1 MIWLTWR
8 QMRAQT
14 LWTAAVLAAAAAYI
28 LYLAWDIRDA
38 YRTLVTECTT
48 ECDQA
53 AHYLNDEFGMP
64 LTLLGLLLLAGLAVF
79 GAFWGAPLIT
89 RELEA
94 GTHRLA
100 WTQSITRTRWLTVK
114 LAVAGGA
121 GVVLAGSVT
130 LLLTWAVSPLDD
142 LADSRFH
149 PIEFV
154 TRNAAP
160 FGYAVLAFTLGL
172 AIGAL
177 ARRTLAA
184 MAVTLLA
191 FLGLQLVMGG
201 YVRPLYAEPV
211 TETVTMADAN
221 TVGLIDGL
229 ALDDSGATVMG
240 YTIPGAWV
248 ISDEMPVR
256 MADGSAFTGDDAD
269 DCRAANVPPDE
280 CMSQKDAAFD
290 VVYQPADR
298 YWRFQWTEVA
308 IALGL
313 SAILTGAA
321 YWRIRRGIN

>member
-14 LWTAAVLAAAAAYI
+14 LWTAAVLAAAAAYL
-28 LYLAWDIRDA
+28 LYLAWDVRDA

-64 LTLLGLLLLAGLAVF
+64 LTLIGLLLLAGLAVF
-79 GAFWGAPLIT
+79 GAFWGAPLVT

-100 WTQSITRTRWLTVK
+100 WTQSVTRTRWLTVK

-149 PIEFV
+149 PVEFA

-184 MAVTLLA
+184 MALTLLA

-211 TETVTMADAN
+211 TETITMADAN

-248 ISDEMPVR
+248 MSDEMPVR

-269 DCRAANVPPDE
+269 ECRAANVPPDE

-298 YWRFQWTEVA
+298 YWRFQWTEFA
-308 IALGL
+308 ITLGL
-313 SAILTGAA
+313 SALLTGAA